1 MRLNFWLFRHIAA
14 FCVLFSHSFDL
25 SQKLPLDLL
34 RAFPFLVGTATFG
47 VTVFFIISG
56 YLVTQSW
63 MRNKNSLHFLA
74 SRLLRIIP
82 GLWACIAFV
91 VLLGA
96 VFSTLPVR
104 EFWLHP
110 QVHSYIGR
118 NVLFQNILT
127 LPGVFEKN
135 PLGGLVSGTFW
146 TLPIE
151 LTCYLWVLVIG
162 SLRGFRNP
170 LVFALMVLLSLGAV
184 TLQGTQFNIF
194 QATVASDSL
203 PLYYT
208 AFLCG
213 SALYGIH
220 HFVGKYTIV
229 PWIVPASLLI
239 TIYIFNASD
248 VIYVAALAWFLIN
261 TVHHV
266 SRFWPEPSRWPDL
279 SYGIYLFGFPIQQAF
294 IATFPHWSG
303 WGNLAASLLLT
314 ALVAS
319 MSWYWIES
327 PALSWKKR
335 LREIR

>member
-34 RAFPFLVGTATFG
+34 RVFPFLVGTAAFG

-63 MRNKNSLHFLA
+63 MRNENPFHFA
-74 SRLLRIIP
+74 ANRLLRIVP

-96 VFSTLPVR
+96 AFSTLSVR

-110 QVHSYIGR
+110 QVRSYIGG
-118 NVLFQNILT
+118 NVFFQNILT

-151 LTCYLWVLVIG
+151 LTCYLWVLMVGI
-162 SLRGFRNP
+162 LRGFRHP
-170 LVFALMVLLSLGAV
+170 WIFAMIVLLSLGAV
-184 TLQGTQFNIF
+184 TLEGTQFNIF
-194 QATVASDSL
+194 QATVASASL
-203 PLYYT
+203 PLYYA

-220 HFVGKYTIV
+220 HFSVKCTIV
-229 PWIVPASLLI
+229 PWIVPTIVLLAISHLQTLDMLYAAS
-239 TIYIFNASD
+239 
-248 VIYVAALAWFLIN
+248 LAWFLIN

-266 SRFWPEPSRWPDL
+266 SRFWAEPSHWPDL
-279 SYGIYLFGFPIQQAF
+279 SYGIYLFGFPIQQAL
-294 IATFPHWSG
+294 IAVFPHWNG
-303 WGNLAASLLLT
+303 WENLAASLLLT

-327 PALSWKKR
+327 PALGWKKR